1 MFDKIIIMIAHVDI
15 VLDIIK
21 GLKINEKDE
30 IKVRRKFFS
39 IYDVVEKYIERDD

>member
-30 IKVRRKFFS
+30 IKVRRKIFFNL
-39 IYDVVEKYIERDD
+39 